1 MHISFFFDLVSSRFL
16 YNYQPNCRDRIIR
29 KKERKEIPLWTDTRY
44 TITIHTI
51 HDTMHLLS
59 LLALIGLLGSSAVT
73 AFPYRDSPYFR
84 GNDCNNRCDAWS
96 ACMRSGL
103 SARCT
108 PVPTTQCKCFDNPP
122 PSMLSLFFFL
132 FSPVFWGRKQR
143 MEGERVAVLVDWV
156 LIWGL
161 LI

>member
-1 MHISFFFDLVSSRFL
+1 
-16 YNYQPNCRDRIIR
+16 
-29 KKERKEIPLWTDTRY
+29 
-44 TITIHTI
+44 
-51 HDTMHLLS
+51 MHLLS
-59 LLALIGLLGSSAVT
+59 LLTLIGLLGSSAVT

-122 PSMLSLFFFL
+122 PSMLSLFFHFFPRFL
-132 FSPVFWGRKQR
+132 GEEARDGGRDGCGSWKFGWR
-143 MEGERVAVLVDWV
+143 LLAWRVELERIGEGEGGRREKGESFDDNLRTRDRNP
-156 LIWGL
+156 GR
-161 LI
+161 